1 MPFSLLFNRGN
12 LWIKNEKMTDKPI
25 YIIGP
30 LRLQNRLMAFF
41 LERETGVRCFENE
54 RFSHMTGIDDNRG
67 SHPGLVLLDC
77 LEKDLDG
84 CLSMLGSDSERLLS
98 QNLVALFNVGPEM
111 ADKESA
117 LGRGVRGFFY
127 EQDPP
132 ERFPKG
138 VRAILDGEL
147 WVSREIM
154 ARCIIENRD
163 RDIVKKEDD
172 AILTPREAEILIMVA
187 TGAKNEEIAERL
199 FISPNTVKT
208 HIYNIFKKINVPNRL
223 QAALWAAKNL

>member
-1 MPFSLLFNRGN
+1 
-12 LWIKNEKMTDKPI
+12 MTDKPI
-25 YIIGP
+25 YIIGS
-30 LRLQNRLMAFF
+30 LRLQNRLMALF
-41 LERETGVRCFENE
+41 LERETGVRCLENE
-54 RFSHMTGIDDNRG
+54 RFRHMTGIDDNRN
-67 SHPGLVLLDC
+67 SQPGLVLLDC
-77 LEKDLDG
+77 LEKDLDN

-98 QNLVALFNVGPEM
+98 QDLVALFNVGPEL

-127 EQDPP
+127 EQDPL

-154 ARCIIENRD
+154 ARCILENRD
-163 RDIVKKEDD
+163 RDIVKKEDP
-172 AILTPREAEILIMVA
+172 AILTPREAEILIMVS
-187 TGAKNEEIAERL
+187 TGAKNEEIADRL

-208 HIYNIFKKINVPNRL
+208 HIYNVFKKINVPNRL

>member
-1 MPFSLLFNRGN
+1 
-12 LWIKNEKMTDKPI
+12 MTDKVI

-30 LRLQNRLMAFF
+30 RRLQNRLMVPF
-41 LERETGVRCFENE
+41 LERETDAKCFESE
-54 RFSHMTGIDDNRG
+54 HMSVIDENKISRQ
-67 SHPGLVLLDC
+67 PGLVLLDC
-77 LEKDLDG
+77 LEKDMDSSLA
-84 CLSMLGSDSERLLS
+84 MLGSDSERLLS
-98 QNLVALFNVGPEM
+98 QDLVAFFNVGPELV
-111 ADKESA
+111 DTESA

-147 WVSREIM
+147 WVSRETM
-154 ARCIIENRD
+154 ARCIFENRD
-163 RDIVKKEDD
+163 KDIVKKEDA
-172 AILTPREAEILIMVA
+172 AILTPREAEILIMVS

-208 HIYNIFKKINVPNRL
+208 HIYNIFKKIDVPNRL
-223 QAALWAAKNL
+223 QAALWAAKNLWSSNKKVWPATPC

>member
-1 MPFSLLFNRGN
+1 
-12 LWIKNEKMTDKPI
+12 MTDKSI

-30 LRLQNRLMAFF
+30 RRLQNRLMALF
-41 LERETGVRCFENE
+41 LERETGAKCFENE
-54 RFSHMTGIDDNRG
+54 LFPPMPDIDGNG
-67 SHPGLVLLDC
+67 SSQPGLVLLDC
-77 LEKDLDG
+77 LEKDMDSSLA
-84 CLSMLGSDSERLLS
+84 MLGSDSERLLS
-98 QNLVALFNVGPEM
+98 QDLVAFFNVGPELV
-111 ADKESA
+111 DTESA

-154 ARCIIENRD
+154 ARCILENRD
-163 RDIVKKEDD
+163 RDIVKKEDA